1 MRVSLKKKTSV
12 SLDRELLSWVEKK
25 VREKKFASVTHAVE
39 YALEELKKKEP

>member
-1 MRVSLKKKTSV
+1 MKKKTSV